1 MKDMCRRCFYGIGII
16 LIVLISPF
24 NAIATSWAF
33 SFVVWN
39 DYVYVM
45 TDEIVTDI
53 EKEIGEVTAYSDM
66 EELPGSFSNEFSVG
80 TKYFSITN
88 ISTEEAIA
96 VEVQSGTYQKALREN
111 KYKEREP
118 VDENKTLSGFILLL
132 LIILLPAG
140 LYISIKNIKNS
151 S

>member
-1 MKDMCRRCFYGIGII
+1 MCRRCFYGIGII
-16 LIVLISPF
+16 SMVLLFPLI
-24 NAIATSWAF
+24 AMATSWAY

-39 DYVYVM
+39 DYVYVIS
-45 TDEIVTDI
+45 DETVTDV
-53 EKEIGEVTAYSDM
+53 EKEIGVVTAYSDM

-88 ISTEEAIA
+88 ISTAEAIA
-96 VEVQSGTYQKALREN
+96 VEVQSGIYQKALREN
-111 KYKEREP
+111 KYMEREP
-118 VDENKTLSGFILLL
+118 VDENKTLSVFILLL

-140 LYISIKNIKNS
+140 LYIFIKSIKNS

>member
-1 MKDMCRRCFYGIGII
+1 MYRRCIYGIGIT
-16 LIVLISPF
+16 LMVLLFPLL
-24 NAIATSWAF
+24 AMATSWAF

-45 TDEIVTDI
+45 SGESVTDV

-66 EELPGSFSNEFSVG
+66 QELPGSFSNEFSVG

-96 VEVQSGTYQKALREN
+96 VEVQSGTYQKAHREN
-111 KYKEREP
+111 KYMEREP
-118 VDENKTLSGFILLL
+118 VDENKTLSVFIVLL
-132 LIILLPAG
+132 LIILLSAG
-140 LYISIKNIKNS
+140 VYISIKKLK
-151 S
+151 

>member
-1 MKDMCRRCFYGIGII
+1 MTVICRRCFYGIGII
-16 LIVLISPF
+16 LFVLLSPF
-24 NAIATSWAF
+24 KAMATSWAY

-45 TDEIVTDI
+45 TDDIVTDI

-66 EELPGSFSNEFSVG
+66 QELPGNFSNEFSVG

-88 ISTEEAIA
+88 VSTEEAIA
-96 VEVQSGTYQKALREN
+96 VEMQSGTYQKALREN
-111 KYKEREP
+111 KYMEREP
-118 VDENKTLSGFILLL
+118 VEENKTLSVFIVLL

-140 LYISIKNIKNS
+140 LFISIKKIKNS
-151 S
+151 P